1 MGIKTGNRLTHTPW
15 DTLRWKPPPG
25 FDLLYSLELSA
36 IVTSIAHSACWN
48 IALLTMKV
56 AAILTL
62 NGTLTSASYHCTSPN
77 STSRR
82 KMAFCAMVSSKAES
96 TSQKNHARS
105 LLTSNAWAFGL
116 YPVARTY
123 LNINIICDSIL
134 VRITLKHNA
143 L

>member
-1 MGIKTGNRLTHTPW
+1 MVLIYNPGMHNSVSWGFLLHKKFFIFCEHIKMRSRLTHTPW
-15 DTLRWKPPPG
+15 DTLRRKPPPG

-62 NGTLTSASYHCTSPN
+62 NGTLTSASYRCTSPN

-96 TSQKNHARS
+96 TSQKNHAKS
-105 LLTSNAWAFGL
+105 
-116 YPVARTY
+116 
-123 LNINIICDSIL
+123 
-134 VRITLKHNA
+134 
-143 L
+143 